1 MSADTMQLAI
11 FLLRLENR
19 GLSRMKGHRSY
30 EPLPTSNKPCGVS
43 RQNSG
48 FLGKKKAE

>member
-1 MSADTMQLAI
+1 VADTVQLAI

-19 GLSRMKGHRSY
+19 GLSGMKGHRPY
-30 EPLPTSNKPCGVS
+30 EPLPTSNKPCGV

-48 FLGKKKAE
+48 FLGKKKDE